1 MGKNIKAILC
11 LTVTACLMLVSG
23 CGRGRQNR
31 SYTAEFYSV
40 FDTMSTITV
49 YTDSEEEF
57 QTIADKIE
65 NELTKYHQLYDIY
78 HTYDGIANIKDIN
91 DQAGIRPVEV
101 SQDIIDLLKF
111 GQEMYEKTD
120 GMVNIAFGSVLKI
133 WHDYREAGQNNPE
146 EAQLPPMDALEEA
159 YAHTDIDQMIIDE
172 EASTVY
178 LADADMSLDVGAI
191 AKGYA
196 TEKVAD
202 MLEGQGISHV
212 LLDIGGNIRAIG
224 DKPDGTLWR
233 LGLQNPDLDSDENYV
248 HIIELE
254 STSLV
259 TSGDYQRYY
268 TVNGKRYHHIIDP
281 QTLMPSDRFTD
292 VSVIYEV
299 SGISDAMSTALF
311 NMDIEEGKALAESVG
326 AEVLWIFQD
335 GSETMTDGFADYI
348 SE

>member
-1 MGKNIKAILC
+1 M
-11 LTVTACLMLVSG
+11 
-23 CGRGRQNR
+23 
-31 SYTAEFYSV
+31 
-40 FDTMSTITV
+40 
-49 YTDSEEEF
+49 
-57 QTIADKIE
+57 
-65 NELTKYHQLYDIY
+65 
-78 HTYDGIANIKDIN
+78 
-91 DQAGIRPVEV
+91 
-101 SQDIIDLLKF
+101 
-111 GQEMYEKTD
+111 
-120 GMVNIAFGSVLKI
+120 
-133 WHDYREAGQNNPE
+133 
-146 EAQLPPMDALEEA
+146 
-159 YAHTDIDQMIIDE
+159 
-172 EASTVY
+172 
-178 LADADMSLDVGAI
+178 ADADMSLDVGAI

-292 VSVIYEV
+292 VSVIYED